1 MFDVCV
7 CFVLG
12 KFLSEL
18 ILWCVGDLWFDD
30 LVKLVNWCF
39 EPSQSLGIISGLK
52 ETFIKRHMVERAN
65 KAAIRLEKQCEN
77 GEFWGV
83 FMK

>member
-39 EPSQSLGIISGLK
+39 EPSQSLGITSGLK
-52 ETFIKRHMVERAN
+52 ETFMKRYIVERTN
-65 KAAIRLEKQCEN
+65 KAEKNPEKQSEKMESCREN
-77 GEFWGV
+77 L
-83 FMK
+83 